1 MISIKRKTKK
11 IINLQMVSMY
21 RNIFA
26 KGYMPNWL
34 EKVFVITKVKNAV
47 VQTGVISDRKG
58 EEIVEKFYE
67 KELQKPNQ
75 KKFRV
80 EKVI

>member
-1 MISIKRKTKK
+1 
-11 IINLQMVSMY
+11 MVSMY

-47 VQTGVISDRKG
+47 LRTCLISDLKG
-58 EEIVEKFYE
+58 EEIPGKFYE
-67 KELQKPNQ
+67 KELQKTNR
-75 KKFRV
+75 K
-80 EKVI
+80 